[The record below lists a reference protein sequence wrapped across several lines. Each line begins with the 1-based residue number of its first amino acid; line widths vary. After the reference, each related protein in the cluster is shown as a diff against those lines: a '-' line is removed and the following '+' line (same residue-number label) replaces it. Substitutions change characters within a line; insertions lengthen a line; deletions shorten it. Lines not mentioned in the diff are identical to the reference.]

1 MIQFHGLINIGTKL
15 KKCRMNIFINNS
27 INKINEK
34 INNFLPNQYKQTEK
48 LPINHNYLR
57 NNLEIVIR
65 FFHEIKMLNFNT
77 DYTLG
82 KKVNSVEKNFQDN
95 KL

>member
-1 MIQFHGLINIGTKL
+1 MK
-15 KKCRMNIFINNS
+15 
-27 INKINEK
+27 K

-57 NNLEIVIR
+57 EQFRNSNKI
-65 FFHEIKMLNFNT
+65 FHEIKMLNFNT

-82 KKVNSVEKNFQDN
+82 KKVNSVEKKFAKITNLETFFIKIGYFRSHQQPV
-95 KL
+95 

>member
-1 MIQFHGLINIGTKL
+1 MK
-15 KKCRMNIFINNS
+15 
-27 INKINEK
+27 K

-57 NNLEIVIR
+57 EQFRNSNKI
-65 FFHEIKMLNFNT
+65 FHEIKMLNFNT

-82 KKVNSVEKNFQDN
+82 KKVNSVEKN
-95 KL
+95 LPR